1 MQAARDKAVKTTIQA
16 GELTVD
22 DAEGISRNRSSVQSV
37 PISEARV
44 LSDDEEERTAFER
57 QRLVNLSR
65 ARTVRAAR
73 ARREEREE

>member
-1 MQAARDKAVKTTIQA
+1 MKTAIQA

-22 DAEGISRNRSSVQSV
+22 DAEGISRIRSSVQSV

-44 LSDDEEERTAFER
+44 LSDEEEERTAFER

-73 ARREEREE
+73 ARREERELRTASK

>member
-1 MQAARDKAVKTTIQA
+1 MKTTIQA

-22 DAEGISRNRSSVQSV
+22 DAEGISRIRSSVQLV

-44 LSDDEEERTAFER
+44 LSDEEERTAFER

-65 ARTVRAAR
+65 VRSVRAAR
-73 ARREEREE
+73 REE